1 MCKADSCARPE
12 RLTGCG
18 AGLFTNVRNI
28 ATCQSIT
35 KKGKFMKKIT
45 GISAGL
51 WLLLLASLCASAQI
65 SPDEQAA
72 RDQISSLLS
81 QGQISQAQQVFNS
94 LSPFGTT
101 GAAATGSAPTGSAA
115 TGPVAFASIASGS
128 VAFEEIKAC
137 GFYPQET
144 RLECAIEIKQKSGYG
159 GPVGAFGSIEHVYY
173 CVNYSGAAFAPSD
186 FVGEGIL
193 QIHDEAGAAT
203 PPWEYAVYRD
213 FPLLGG
219 FRTTNAGAN
228 TTTATTGP
236 TIRVRAILS
245 WFNPVT
251 SCTST
256 PIWGNVV
263 DFNIR
268 FDPIR

>member
-1 MCKADSCARPE
+1 MYTCKADSCARPE

-35 KKGKFMKKIT
+35 TKGKFMKKIT
-45 GISAGL
+45 GISASL
-51 WLLLLASLCASAQI
+51 WLLLLASLCASAQT
-65 SPDEQAA
+65 PAEQAA
-72 RDQISSLLS
+72 RDQISNLLS

-101 GAAATGSAPTGSAA
+101 GAAATGAAA
-115 TGPVAFASIASGS
+115 TGSVAFASIASGS

-173 CVNYSGAAFAPSD
+173 CVNYSGAAFASSD

-228 TTTATTGP
+228 TTTTTTGP

-268 FDPIR
+268 FDPVR